1 MNRIGIVVAVEIGSF
16 IKKYSDKLIEENVN
30 RFKVYSFELNNM
42 TIYITQSGAGEIR
55 AAACTQMMISRFNV
69 QLIINYGVAGALR
82 NDLAVSDTCVV
93 EKVVHYD
100 MDTSSADNC
109 EIGRYLE
116 YDDIYLRTTSSYVKM
131 VRELD
136 DDIIPVICASGDK
149 FIADENRKRE
159 LSKQFNADICDMESA
174 AIVLVCDQNAIPN
187 LLIKTISDSI
197 LGGVS
202 EFRISI
208 EKASD
213 ICLSMIERIISCG
226 LI

>member
-1 MNRIGIVVAVEIGSF
+1 MNRIGIIVAVEIGSF

-30 RFKVYSFELNNM
+30 RFKVYSLKLNNM

>member
-30 RFKVYSFELNNM
+30 RFKVYSLELNNM

-82 NDLAVSDTCVV
+82 NDLAVSNTCVV

-159 LSKQFNADICDMESA
+159 LCKQFNADICDMESA